1 MTPVLLKIC
10 FCDSIALFANN
21 PANTASVARRSEPCR
36 RFDAALLPA
45 NYQRAYIQCQ
55 FRGLISAA
63 VSQADTLCYHLLL
76 PMMQG
81 VWVRP
86 LVCKAAP
93 QTAVGATALCLPQT
107 NKVKDQVRAHLQ
119 KFYRQKEETSRSLTL
134 APRCP
139 VRRFVP
145 AARVNSPPMER
156 AGKNRRTFCRD
167 ERDGELT

>member
-21 PANTASVARRSEPCR
+21 PADTASVARRSEPCR
-36 RFDAALLPA
+36 RFDAALSPA

-55 FRGLISAA
+55 FRALMNAA

-81 VWVRP
+81 VRVRP

-119 KFYRQKEETSRSLTL
+119 KFYRQKKETCHSLTL

-139 VRRFVP
+139 VWLVLP
-145 AARVNSPPMER
+145 AARVVRPPWER
-156 AGKNRRTFCRD
+156 VGTNRATVAGLSFPCRA
-167 ERDGELT
+167 